1 MKTKYMVFGS
11 KTKCELYFDAKI
23 DKRVADYKY
32 LGNIISE
39 TTKISGDI
47 FVNNYS
53 YSCSKAR
60 SSVYAMECKLSRLG
74 KLPSRM
80 ATYVFFATIEHILTY
95 GTEVCGGKYKR

>member
-1 MKTKYMVFGS
+1 MKTKYMVFAS

-39 TTKISGDI
+39 TT
-47 FVNNYS
+47 N
-53 YSCSKAR
+53 
-60 SSVYAMECKLSRLG
+60 
-74 KLPSRM
+74 
-80 ATYVFFATIEHILTY
+80 ILTY